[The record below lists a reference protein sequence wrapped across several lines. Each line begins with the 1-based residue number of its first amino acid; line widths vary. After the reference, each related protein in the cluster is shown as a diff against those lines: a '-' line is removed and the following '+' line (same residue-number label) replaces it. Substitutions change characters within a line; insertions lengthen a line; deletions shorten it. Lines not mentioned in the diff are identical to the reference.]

1 MSRKSTTSNESS
13 SKKSRAAKPR
23 ATPRSKSAVSRD
35 VGRDVSLDTT
45 DLEVVASQLRSA
57 ATLLRDPRMYS
68 SRADWNELVAYTGLS
83 TRELGAFL
91 TSLAEHGLASE
102 VVVPA
107 GRTPIGGRWPK
118 HTRWQAAPPLS
129 DWMKAQLERY
139 RQQEAA
145 DPKVIDDVSAALKGL
160 PLPSMQAQREAERA
174 QQDRERAEALAAAER
189 ERQEERNRLLSAIRA
204 AEAGEDLS
212 EELRSIIAEIGRI
225 SNSHSSNGRVDE
237 MRSVLRRLRDKL
249 DVDYPSLLRVLES
262 RVGGLAHALVVCE
275 LEPTPRPAVYDVLFS
290 AMIEHAAA
298 DNDVYWESRVWD
310 YCHAAALTSHPV
322 ESSLSILPILTRYEE
337 EQEWTIES
345 VLGHKRAL
353 TRIWGYAHT
362 LAVLREQGLE
372 AALQWVEQQPLDGI
386 YEDAS
391 GVLSEL
397 ARAASHDD
405 AAWDR
410 TREIA
415 RRVRVE
421 LPPRG

>member
-13 SKKSRAAKPR
+13 SKKSRAAKPK

-35 VGRDVSLDTT
+35 VGRDVSLDAT
-45 DLEVVASQLRSA
+45 DLQVVASQLRSA

-189 ERQEERNRLLSAIRA
+189 ERQEERSRLLSAIKD
-204 AEAGEDLS
+204 AESGEDLS
-212 EELRSIIAEIGRI
+212 EELRLIIAEIGRV
-225 SNSHSSNGRVDE
+225 SNSYSSKGRVDDT
-237 MRSVLRRLRDKL
+237 RSVLGRFRQKL
-249 DVDYPSLLRVLES
+249 DVDYRSLLRILES
-262 RVGGLAHALVVCE
+262 RVGELARAIILSE
-275 LEPTPRPAVYDVLFS
+275 LEPTPRPAVYDVVFS

-298 DNDVYWESRVWD
+298 HDVYWESDVWD

-322 ESSLSILPILTRYEE
+322 ESSLSLLPILTRYEE

-362 LAVLREQGLE
+362 SAVLREQGLE

-415 RRVRVE
+415 RHVRVE